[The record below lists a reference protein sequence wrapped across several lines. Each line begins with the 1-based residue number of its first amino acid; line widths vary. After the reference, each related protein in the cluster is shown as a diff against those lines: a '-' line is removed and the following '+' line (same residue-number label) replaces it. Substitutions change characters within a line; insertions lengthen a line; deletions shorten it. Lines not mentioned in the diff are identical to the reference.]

1 MRKMTEKALGEVFA
15 GESMAHMRYLMLQ
28 EIAEKAALPNIAR
41 LFKAISYAEQ
51 VHATNHAR
59 NLGILKDTA
68 DNLETCIQGE
78 TYAVEEMYPVFNAT
92 ANLQGEKGAEL
103 STHYALE
110 AEKIHQ
116 SFTKKRR
123 KELSS
128 AKILTYRRCISARCA
143 DIPTWEL
150 LRISALYA
158 GYRARSLKNFSKHKR
173 RKEKVL

>member
-51 VHATNHAR
+51 VYPTNHAG

-78 TYAVEEMYPVFNAT
+78 AYGVEEMYLVFNAT
-92 ANLQGEKGAEL
+92 AKLQGEEGAEI
-103 STHYALE
+103 STRYALE
-110 AEKIHQ
+110 AAKIHARLY
-116 SFTKKRR
+116 KKANERAVQG
-123 KELSS
+123 EDL
-128 AKILTYRRCISARCA
+128 
-143 DIPTWEL
+143 DIPEVYICPVCGYTHVGASPDTCRL
-150 LRISALYA
+150 CGIS
-158 GYRARSLKNFSKHKR
+158 SKKF
-173 RKEKVL
+173 KKF